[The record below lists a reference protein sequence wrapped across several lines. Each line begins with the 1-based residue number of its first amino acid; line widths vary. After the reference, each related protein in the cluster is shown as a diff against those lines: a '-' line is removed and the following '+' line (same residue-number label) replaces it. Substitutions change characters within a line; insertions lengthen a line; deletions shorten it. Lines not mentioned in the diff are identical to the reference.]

1 MAGTQHVTPSLA
13 CLVVLMCVLSPAL
26 TTARKNILFLVS
38 DDMRP
43 QLGAYV
49 GRHFP
54 SRVSPK
60 MYTPNL
66 DALASRS
73 LLLGRAYVQQ
83 AVCSPSR
90 TSLLTGRRPDTT
102 HVHDLIAYFRRVGG
116 NFTTIP
122 QYFKEHGYVTTG
134 MGKIFHPGVA
144 SGYDDPMSWTEK
156 YFHANSRYWKDY
168 SHYSWY
174 AANESEVNRHPLQ
187 DDLIADHAVDT
198 LKRLA
203 PAARSEERPFFVAV
217 GFHRPH
223 LPFLFPA
230 RFLKYYP
237 ETEVRLPDN
246 DYAPVGLPE
255 IAWSDFDELRSYV
268 DIKDKYG
275 YGAINTTLP
284 PLKVRQLR
292 RAYYAAISYVD
303 SLVGRVLAAL
313 DQLGLANDTIVS
325 FWGDHGWQLG
335 EHGEWCKHTNFE
347 LATHAP
353 MMVRV
358 PGLTDHGAV
367 TDQLTEFVDLF
378 PTLADAAGLPPVPL
392 CPENSTFVRTCS
404 EGVSLVPLMR
414 DPTRRWKTAAFSQYP
429 RMEIGSNIY
438 MGYSM
443 RTDRYRYTEWM
454 AYEYLPIPHRVP
466 SKVYPR
472 GHVELYD
479 HSIDPEE
486 NINRAIEPA
495 YGSVVKRL
503 HVELLKGWRA
513 ALPPH
518 NVTHA

>member
-1 MAGTQHVTPSLA
+1 MEGVGRGALLVGCLA
-13 CLVVLMCVLSPAL
+13 ALSCLASA
-26 TTARKNILFLVS
+26 ARRKNVLFLVS

-43 QLGAYV
+43 QLGAYA

-60 MYTPNL
+60 MHTPNL
-66 DALASRS
+66 DALAGRS

-122 QYFKEHGYVTTG
+122 QYFKEHGYATVG
-134 MGKIFHPGVA
+134 MGKIFHPGMA
-144 SGYDDPMSWTEK
+144 SGHDDPVSWTEK
-156 YFHANSRYWKDY
+156 YFHAHSKYWSKY
-168 SHYSWY
+168 PRYSWY
-174 AANESEVNRHPLQ
+174 AANESETEKHPLL
-187 DDLIADHAVDT
+187 DDITADHAVAT
-198 LKRLA
+198 LRRLA
-203 PAARSEERPFFVAV
+203 PAARSAERPFFVAV

-223 LPFLFPA
+223 LPFFFPA

-237 ETEVRLPDN
+237 EAEIRLPDN
-246 DYAPVGLPE
+246 AYAPVDMPE
-255 IAWSDFDELRSYV
+255 IAWSNFDELRSYV
-268 DIKDKYG
+268 DVKNKFG

-284 PLKVRQLR
+284 PAKVRQLR
-292 RAYYAAISYVD
+292 RAYYATISYVD
-303 SLVGRVLAAL
+303 SLVGRVVATL
-313 DQLGLANDTIVS
+313 DELGLANDTIVS

-335 EHGEWCKHTNFE
+335 EHGEWCKHTDFE

-358 PGLTDHGAV
+358 PGETDGGVV
-367 TDQLTEFVDLF
+367 TDRLTEFVDLF

-392 CPENSTFVRTCS
+392 CPRDSSAVRTCA

-414 DPTRRWKTAAFSQYP
+414 APARRWKAAAFSQFP
-429 RMEIGSNIY
+429 RMDAGSNVY

-454 AYEYLPIPHRVP
+454 AYEDLPTPHRLP
-466 SKVYPR
+466 GKVYPR

-479 HSIDPEE
+479 HDVDPDE
-486 NINRAIEPA
+486 NVNRAADRA
-495 YGSVVKRL
+495 YSAVVARL
-503 HVELLKGWRA
+503 HEALLAGWRA
-513 ALPPH
+513 ALPPD
-518 NVTHA
+518 VTRT

>member
-1 MAGTQHVTPSLA
+1 MALLVGCLA
-13 CLVVLMCVLSPAL
+13 AVFGSTWSAVAPR
-26 TTARKNILFLVS
+26 RKNVLFLVS

-43 QLGAYV
+43 QLGAYA

-60 MYTPNL
+60 MHTPNL

-73 LLLGRAYVQQ
+73 LVMGRAYVQQ

-102 HVHDLIAYFRRVGG
+102 HVHDLIAYFRHVGG

-134 MGKIFHPGVA
+134 MGKIFHPGIA
-144 SGYDDPMSWTEK
+144 SGHDDPVSWTEK
-156 YFHANSRYWKDY
+156 YFHAHSKYWDKY
-168 SHYSWY
+168 PRYSWY
-174 AANESEVNRHPLQ
+174 AANDSEVDRHPLI
-187 DDLIADHAVDT
+187 DTMTADHAVET

-203 PAARSEERPFFVAV
+203 PAARSAEQPFFVAV

-223 LPFLFPA
+223 LPFFFPA
-230 RFLKYYP
+230 SFLKYYP
-237 ETEVRLPDN
+237 EAEIRLPDN
-246 DYAPVGLPE
+246 AYAPVDLPE
-255 IAWSDFDELRSYV
+255 IAWANFDELRSYV
-268 DIKDKYG
+268 DIKNKYG

-284 PLKVRQLR
+284 PFKVRQLR

-303 SLVGRVLAAL
+303 SLVGRVVSTL

-335 EHGEWCKHTNFE
+335 EHGEWCKHTDFE

-353 MMVRV
+353 MMVHV
-358 PGLTDHGAV
+358 PGVTDGDGGGAV
-367 TDQLTEFVDLF
+367 TDRLTEFVDLF
-378 PTLADAAGLPPVPL
+378 PTLAEAAGLPPVPL
-392 CPENSTFVRTCS
+392 CPENSTLVRTCS
-404 EGVSLVPLMR
+404 EGVSLVRLMR
-414 DPTRRWKTAAFSQYP
+414 DPARRWKTAAFSQYP
-429 RMEIGSNIY
+429 RMDVGSNVY

-454 AYEYLPIPHRVP
+454 AYEDLPTPRRLP
-466 SKVYPR
+466 DKVYPR

-479 HSIDPEE
+479 HAIDPEE
-486 NINRAIEPA
+486 NVNRGNDPA
-495 YGSVVKRL
+495 YGAIVKRL
-503 HVELLKGWRA
+503 HTALLEGWRA
-513 ALPPH
+513 ALPP
-518 NVTHA
+518 NIDTHA